1 MTFEERRKPW
11 YKDRGNI
18 IIIVLIVIGS
28 VMIIG
33 SQLYSSST
41 KELILNQQLLL
52 GATDAIKS
60 GFQNLTSKVQ
70 QDVVLRTE
78 ANEKQDETNALVGN
92 LTEKVGITNSLLD
105 NLTIALKDPHRF
117 DPVIITLKEA
127 MNNITMQH
135 KEMMRTIENL
145 TK

>member
-1 MTFEERRKPW
+1 M
-11 YKDRGNI
+11 
-18 IIIVLIVIGS
+18 
-28 VMIIG
+28 
-33 SQLYSSST
+33 
-41 KELILNQQLLL
+41 NQQLLL
-52 GATDAIKS
+52 EATDAIKS

-78 ANEKQDETNALVGN
+78 ANEKQDESNALVGN

-105 NLTIALKDPHRF
+105 NLTTSLKDPHRF

-145 TK
+145 TNRSQM